1 MARTVDSVVKEVL
14 ANQMVEIIQLT
25 VRNEELQEEVKAL
38 KVLILELEGGA
49 TKSAS

>member
-25 VRNEELQEEVKAL
+25 VRNEELQEEVKAPAL
-38 KVLILELEGGA
+38 GVEGEPPPLRR
-49 TKSAS
+49 